1 LKEIFINNMTFLQ
14 SLFNIQGLTAVIT
27 GGSGQLG
34 RVMAQGLAQA
44 GVQVAVLSLH
54 AETSEK
60 IAETIRAEGGQAIG
74 VACDVLDRAAL
85 ERTQKLV
92 TNTFGPVDI
101 LINAA
106 GGNHPRATTS
116 DEHTFFDLDPQA
128 VKVVFGTNFTGTLQ
142 SCQVFGRGMA
152 ERGQGCIV
160 NITSMSALRP
170 LTRIPA
176 YSAAKAAVAN
186 FTQWLAVYIAQE
198 YSPRIRVNAIAP
210 GFFLT
215 EQNRYLLTDVTSG
228 EMTSRGQSIL
238 SHTPMNRLGTPED
251 LLGTLLWLISPASA
265 FVTGT
270 VIPVDGGFSAFSGV

>member
-1 LKEIFINNMTFLQ
+1 MTILQ

-44 GVQVAVLSLH
+44 GVQVAALSLH

-60 IAETIRAEGGQAIG
+60 IAETIRTGGGQAIG

-85 ERTQKLV
+85 ERTRELV
-92 TNTFGPVDI
+92 TSTFGPIDI

-106 GGNHPRATTS
+106 GGNHPQATTS
-116 DEHTFFDLDPQA
+116 DEHIFFDLDTQA
-128 VKVVFGTNFTGTLQ
+128 VNDVFGTNFTGTLQ
-142 SCQVFGRGMA
+142 SCQVFGRDMA

-160 NITSMSALRP
+160 NVTSMSAFRP

-186 FTQWLAVYIAQE
+186 FTQWLAVYMAQE

-215 EQNRYLLTDVTSG
+215 EQNRFLLTDKQSG
-228 EMTSRGQSIL
+228 KLTPRGQSIL

-251 LLGTLLWLISPASA
+251 LVGTLLWLVSPASA
-265 FVTGT
+265 FITGT